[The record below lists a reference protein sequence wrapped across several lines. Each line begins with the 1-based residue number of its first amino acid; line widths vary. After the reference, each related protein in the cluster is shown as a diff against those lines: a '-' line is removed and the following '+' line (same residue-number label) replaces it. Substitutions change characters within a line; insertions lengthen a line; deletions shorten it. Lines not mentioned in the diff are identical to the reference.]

1 MVPFLSGVA
10 SSNRGNFTKAKN
22 PMVIHYVFDMARAKT
37 FYSQVFDAPILVDS
51 PGWSTLDVGGM
62 ELALHISS
70 EAEIGERLIPQ
81 AGLNIEVDSIE
92 EVLPAIIRFGGRL
105 VELRE
110 PSGNI
115 PVRLAS
121 CKDSE
126 GNGFE
131 LRQPVI

>member
-22 PMVIHYVFDMARAKT
+22 PMVIHYVSDMTRAKT
-37 FYSQVFDAPILVDS
+37 FYSNVFDAPILVDS
-51 PGWSTLDVGGM
+51 PGWSTLDIGGM
-62 ELALHISS
+62 ELALHISPES
-70 EAEIGERLIPQ
+70 EIGERLIPQ
-81 AGLNIEVDSIE
+81 AGLNIEVENIE
-92 EVLPAIIRFGGRL
+92 DVLPDVEQFGGQL
-105 VELRE
+105 IELRE
-110 PSGNI
+110 PGANI

-131 LRQPVI
+131 LRQTVT

>member
-1 MVPFLSGVA
+1 
-10 SSNRGNFTKAKN
+10 
-22 PMVIHYVFDMARAKT
+22 MVIHYVSDMTRAKA
-37 FYSQVFDAPILVDS
+37 FYSNVLGAPILVDS
-51 PGWSTLDVGGM
+51 PGWSTLDIGGM

-70 EAEIGERLIPQ
+70 ESEIGERIIPQ

-92 EVLPAIIRFGGRL
+92 DALPDIERFGGRL
-105 VELRE
+105 IELRE
-110 PSGNI
+110 PSDNI

-131 LRQPVI
+131 LRQTVI